1 MPEQDEILQ
10 SDVVQKHVGK
20 LQADYDKKIAE
31 LQKQLG
37 GQTVDPEAAKVLAGA
52 TEEFNKIKKELD
64 ESKQKESL
72 VVAAQ
77 EFYTKFEQF
86 GVKLSELL
94 KKSSAKDMLD
104 YCAEQTAE
112 YEKQREDEKTKVV
125 HAGVGSSG
133 ASLPNITPHEALQVW
148 QKEASER
155 FKEGKATEVVVNP
168 FR

>member
-1 MPEQDEILQ
+1 MGEHP
-10 SDVVQKHVGK
+10 
-20 LQADYDKKIAE
+20 
-31 LQKQLG
+31 
-37 GQTVDPEAAKVLAGA
+37 VDPEAAKVLAGA
-52 TEEFNKIKKELD
+52 TEEFNKIKKELH

-104 YCAEQTAE
+104 YCAEQASE
-112 YEKQREDEKTKVV
+112 YEKQREEEKTKVV

-133 ASLPNITPHEALQVW
+133 GTQMANLTPFEALGVYI
-148 QKEASER
+148 KEAGEKV
-155 FKEGKATEVVVNP
+155 KEGKTIEVSINP